1 MSGSRRYMTAN
12 DAAAAANGGGKHW
25 TKSERALR
33 LASEVKPPTDKRVLA
48 PKWLKDETLRK
59 EFYSL
64 RDQLVAMDTGFSKS
78 DADFLAWYL
87 TARQEYNAAS
97 NHVRKAI
104 NEGDPQAAAAW
115 TRTRNK
121 FFTEARACA
130 NELGLTIN
138 SRCKLIAP
146 PAEPE
151 ANPLEDLRK
160 RFAVMEA

>member
-1 MSGSRRYMTAN
+1 MAGSRRYMAVN
-12 DAAAAANGGGKHW
+12 DAAAERNGSGKHW
-25 TKSERALR
+25 TKQERALR

-48 PKWLKDETLRK
+48 PRWLKDETLRK

-64 RDQLVAMDTGFSKS
+64 REQLVAMDTGFSKS

-104 NEGDPQAAAAW
+104 NEGDQKAAAAW
-115 TRTRNK
+115 TTIRNK
-121 FFTEARACA
+121 FFMEARACA

-138 SRCKLIAP
+138 SRCKLIVP

-151 ANPLEDLRK
+151 TDPLEDLRK
-160 RFAVMEA
+160 RFAVKEA